1 MTKTRDGFKLS
12 SLIPRTSYLKRFTLI
27 ELLVVIAII
36 AILAG
41 MLLPALGKVKEH
53 GTSMT
58 CMSNLKNWAY
68 VVTSYADSNSDYYPA
83 AYSSY
88 PYSATVTRNFGWT
101 GVLIGEGYMRS
112 ENFDRDSKN
121 GSVIGTC
128 PAWPVGASDSNT
140 YYSRSYGFIQGTDNL
155 GPFAVNTMETNTIH
169 VIRRSNLLKSEYNQI
184 PLGGDSVHTRD
195 GYQNCWLTMMSASAA
210 GSREK
215 TAADATR
222 TVHLRHVKKGNLF
235 HADGHVSSY
244 GASDIIPATNLSYV
258 IKNVKRPS
266 R

>member
-1 MTKTRDGFKLS
+1 MTSSRDCLKLS
-12 SLIPRTSYLKRFTLI
+12 SLIPHTLYRQHFTLI

-83 AYSSY
+83 AYTPY
-88 PYSATVTRNFGWT
+88 PYSSTVTRDFGWT

-112 ENFDRDSKN
+112 ENFDRDNKS

-140 YYSRSYGFIQGTDNL
+140 Y
-155 GPFAVNTMETNTIH
+155 
-169 VIRRSNLLKSEYNQI
+169 
-184 PLGGDSVHTRD
+184 
-195 GYQNCWLTMMSASAA
+195 
-210 GSREK
+210 
-215 TAADATR
+215 
-222 TVHLRHVKKGNLF
+222 
-235 HADGHVSSY
+235 
-244 GASDIIPATNLSYV
+244 
-258 IKNVKRPS
+258 
-266 R
+266 